1 MSYPSTS
8 PTPLGARS
16 IQPLPPEVEIAWRT
30 GRNEPIPALDEEA
43 LPFSLLLA
51 MMGGSRPGP
60 LPSHS
65 NDSLPRRFEAP
76 ISRPASALVRG
87 SVAVSMAAKAGPS
100 VPMRRR
106 PRSAPANHGAL
117 TSAGDSG
124 GPSARDITRL
134 LPGPPPQPPSP
145 PESPLAPQRGKRGAS
160 RSHPSMHSLDRALQK
175 EFVRGTSGHST
186 GHLQAPRFRP
196 APTFWADLSRE
207 RAKTT
212 ARGVNMGPHT
222 LRVWEAH
229 VERAVV
235 YERPNGLR
243 SSGKRSISYQPVVAF
258 GNTRKPPPPPQPTRA
273 DAGGGASGG
282 GSVGGSATLPMSAYE
297 MRRFLQRSGRFFM
310 SVAKDKPFAMPSHTM
325 EGQPIKPVRAEL
337 A

>member
-65 NDSLPRRFEAP
+65 NDPLPRRFEAP

-124 GPSARDITRL
+124 GPGARDITRL

-282 GSVGGSATLPMSAYE
+282 SVGGSDTLPMSAYE